1 MRINKTQNKNKTKK
15 FTFTPEL
22 ITKNFQ
28 IFQLTKK
35 KKKQISG
42 YFLINYI
49 LLFVRN
55 VMCIN
60 SGFFSVCLI
69 ICYCYY

>member
-1 MRINKTQNKNKTKK
+1 MKMRINKTQNKNKTKK

-28 IFQLTKK
+28 IFQLTEK

-42 YFLINYI
+42 YFFN
-49 LLFVRN
+49 
-55 VMCIN
+55 
-60 SGFFSVCLI
+60 
-69 ICYCYY
+69 